1 MNLTTKRLILTLLA
15 GSLVGAIFVISKLL
29 LGRGLSPLIVSL
41 IQTAGAAAVLLAV
54 QRARGERLPLDP
66 ASRRFYLI
74 AALIAVAGSALLGNW
89 VLARIPAGIFTVVVT
104 LSPMFTSLFNAL
116 VERRWPSPTAM
127 LGTGLGLLGV
137 LLVLVPRAKSVEA
150 EQALALT
157 VALGVPVLL
166 AIGNVYRSRYWPS
179 GLSAPMSSAGT
190 MLVQALA
197 VLPLIAVSGQRAS
210 LEQLAASWPLLLA
223 MVLVTLSANVAA
235 AALQRIA
242 DSVAYSQIGYVIALT
257 GVVWGALLFGERL
270 GWSFVPALALVFA
283 GVVLANRRVVAPATP
298 SSVNT
303 IAVRSHQPALNG
315 AR

>member
-1 MNLTTKRLILTLLA
+1 MNPTTKRLILTLLA
-15 GSLVGAIFVISKLL
+15 GSLIGAIFVIGKLL

-41 IQTAGAAAVLLAV
+41 IQTGGAAAVLMAV
-54 QRARGERLPLDP
+54 QTARGERLPLDP

-116 VERRWPSPTAM
+116 VERRWPSPTAA
-127 LGTGLGLLGV
+127 LGTALGLAGV
-137 LLVLVPRAKSVEA
+137 LLVLVPRARSVEA
-150 EQALALT
+150 EQALALA

-210 LEQLAASWPLLLA
+210 VDQLAAAWPLLLA

-242 DSVAYSQIGYVIALT
+242 DSVAYSQIGYVVALT
-257 GVVWGALLFGERL
+257 GVIWGAVLFGERL
-270 GWSFVPALALVFA
+270 GWGFAPAVALVFV
-283 GVVLANRRVVAPATP
+283 GVVLANRRVVAPA
-298 SSVNT
+298 SVSAPAPT
-303 IAVRSHQPALNG
+303 ASALPALG
-315 AR
+315 IAR

>member
-54 QRARGERLPLDP
+54 QRARGARLPLDP

-137 LLVLVPRAKSVEA
+137 LLVLVPRAKAVEA

-166 AIGNVYRSRYWPS
+166 AIGNVYRSRHWPT

-210 LEQLAASWPLLLA
+210 VEQLAASWPLLLA

-257 GVVWGALLFGERL
+257 GVVWGAVLFGERL

-283 GVVLANRRVVAPATP
+283 GVVLANRRVVAANATVAVSPAL
-298 SSVNT
+298 
-303 IAVRSHQPALNG
+303 PALNG

>member
-1 MNLTTKRLILTLLA
+1 MSPTTKRLILTLLA
-15 GSLVGAIFVISKLL
+15 GSLIGAIFVIGKLL

-41 IQTAGAAAVLLAV
+41 IQTGGAAAVLMAV
-54 QRARGERLPLDP
+54 QTARGERLPLDP

-116 VERRWPSPTAM
+116 VERRWPSPTAA
-127 LGTGLGLLGV
+127 LGTALGLAGV
-137 LLVLVPRAKSVEA
+137 LLVLVPRARSVEA
-150 EQALALT
+150 EQALALA

-210 LEQLAASWPLLLA
+210 VDQLAAAWPLLLA

-242 DSVAYSQIGYVIALT
+242 DSVAYSQIGYVVALT
-257 GVVWGALLFGERL
+257 GVIWGAVLFGERL
-270 GWSFVPALALVFA
+270 GWGFAPAVALVFV
-283 GVVLANRRVVAPATP
+283 GVVLANRRVVAPA
-298 SSVNT
+298 SVSAPAPT
-303 IAVRSHQPALNG
+303 ASALPALG
-315 AR
+315 IAR

>member
-15 GSLVGAIFVISKLL
+15 GSLVGAIFVIGKLL
-29 LGRGLSPLIVSL
+29 LGRGLGPLIVSL
-41 IQTAGAAAVLLAV
+41 IQTGGAAAVLMAV
-54 QRARGERLPLDP
+54 QTARGERLPLDP

-116 VERRWPSPTAM
+116 VERRWPSPTAA
-127 LGTGLGLLGV
+127 LGTVLGLAGV
-137 LLVLVPRAKSVEA
+137 LLVLVPRARSVEA
-150 EQALALT
+150 EQALALAI
-157 VALGVPVLL
+157 ALGVPVLL

-197 VLPLIAVSGQRAS
+197 VLPLIALSGQRAG
-210 LEQLAASWPLLLA
+210 LQQLAASWPLLLA

-242 DSVAYSQIGYVIALT
+242 DSVAYSQIGYVVALT
-257 GVVWGALLFGERL
+257 GVIWGAVLFGERL
-270 GWSFVPALALVFA
+270 GWGFAPAVALVFV
-283 GVVLANRRVVAPATP
+283 GVVLANRRVVAPA
-298 SSVNT
+298 SVSAPVST
-303 IAVRSHQPALNG
+303 ASALPALG
-315 AR
+315 VAR

>member
-54 QRARGERLPLDP
+54 QRARGARLPLDP

-137 LLVLVPRAKSVEA
+137 LLVLVPRAKAVEA

-166 AIGNVYRSRYWPS
+166 AIGNVYRSRHWPT

-210 LEQLAASWPLLLA
+210 VEQLAASWPLLLA
-223 MVLVTLSANVAA
+223 MVLVTLSANVA

-257 GVVWGALLFGERL
+257 GVVWGAVLFGERL

-283 GVVLANRRVVAPATP
+283 GVVLANRRVVAANATVAVSPAL
-298 SSVNT
+298 
-303 IAVRSHQPALNG
+303 PALNG

>member
-1 MNLTTKRLILTLLA
+1 MNPTTKRLLLTLLA
-15 GSLVGAIFVISKLL
+15 GSLVGAIFVIGKLL

-41 IQTAGAAAVLLAV
+41 IQTGGAAAVLMAV
-54 QRARGERLPLDP
+54 QTARGERLPLDP

-116 VERRWPSPTAM
+116 VERRWPSPTAA
-127 LGTGLGLLGV
+127 LGTALGLAGV
-137 LLVLVPRAKSVEA
+137 LLVLVPRARSVEA
-150 EQALALT
+150 EQALALA

-166 AIGNVYRSRYWPS
+166 AIGNVYRSRHWPS

-210 LEQLAASWPLLLA
+210 VDQLAAAWPLLLA

-242 DSVAYSQIGYVIALT
+242 DSVAYSQIGYVVALT
-257 GVVWGALLFGERL
+257 GVIWGAVLFGERL
-270 GWSFVPALALVFA
+270 GWGFAPAVALVFV
-283 GVVLANRRVVAPATP
+283 GVVMANRRVVASASVSAPAPTASALP
-298 SSVNT
+298 T
-303 IAVRSHQPALNG
+303 LGIAR
-315 AR
+315 

>member
-15 GSLVGAIFVISKLL
+15 GSLVGAIFVIGKLL

-41 IQTAGAAAVLLAV
+41 IQTGGAAAVLMAV
-54 QRARGERLPLDP
+54 QTVRGERLPLDP

-104 LSPMFTSLFNAL
+104 LSPLFTSLFNAL
-116 VERRWPSPTAM
+116 VERRWPSPTAA
-127 LGTGLGLLGV
+127 LGTALGLAGV
-137 LLVLVPRAKSVEA
+137 LLVLVPRARSVEA

-157 VALGVPVLL
+157 IALGVPVLL

-197 VLPLIAVSGQRAS
+197 VLPLIAVSGQRAD
-210 LEQLAASWPLLLA
+210 LQQLAASWPLLLA

-242 DSVAYSQIGYVIALT
+242 DSVAYSQIGYVVALT
-257 GVVWGALLFGERL
+257 GVIWGALLFGERL
-270 GWSFVPALALVFA
+270 GWGFAPAVALVFV
-283 GVVLANRRVVAPATP
+283 GVVLANRRVAAPV
-298 SSVNT
+298 SVP
-303 IAVRSHQPALNG
+303 AASALPALG
-315 AR
+315 VAR

>member
-15 GSLVGAIFVISKLL
+15 GSLVGAIFVIGKLL

-41 IQTAGAAAVLLAV
+41 IQTGGAAAVLMAV
-54 QRARGERLPLDP
+54 QTVRGERLPLDP

-116 VERRWPSPTAM
+116 VERRWPSPTAA
-127 LGTGLGLLGV
+127 LGTAMGLAGV
-137 LLVLVPRAKSVEA
+137 LLVLVPRARSVEA

-157 VALGVPVLL
+157 IALGVPVLL

-197 VLPLIAVSGQRAS
+197 VLPLIAVSGQRAD
-210 LEQLAASWPLLLA
+210 LQQLAASWPLLLA

-242 DSVAYSQIGYVIALT
+242 DSVAYSQIGYVVALT
-257 GVVWGALLFGERL
+257 GVIWGALLFGERL
-270 GWSFVPALALVFA
+270 GWGFAPAVALVFV
-283 GVVLANRRVVAPATP
+283 GVVLANRRVAAPV
-298 SSVNT
+298 SVP
-303 IAVRSHQPALNG
+303 AASALPALG
-315 AR
+315 VVR

>member
-15 GSLVGAIFVISKLL
+15 GSLVGAIFVIGKLL

-41 IQTAGAAAVLLAV
+41 IQTGGAAAVLMAV
-54 QRARGERLPLDP
+54 QTVRGERLPLDP

-116 VERRWPSPTAM
+116 VERRWPSPTAA
-127 LGTGLGLLGV
+127 LGTALGLAGV
-137 LLVLVPRAKSVEA
+137 LLVLVPRARSVEA

-157 VALGVPVLL
+157 IALGVPVLL

-197 VLPLIAVSGQRAS
+197 VLPLIAVSGQRAD
-210 LEQLAASWPLLLA
+210 LQQLAASWPLLLA

-242 DSVAYSQIGYVIALT
+242 DSVAYSQIGYVVALT
-257 GVVWGALLFGERL
+257 GVIWGALLFGERL
-270 GWSFVPALALVFA
+270 GWGFAPAVALVFV
-283 GVVLANRRVVAPATP
+283 GVVLANRRVAAPV
-298 SSVNT
+298 SVP
-303 IAVRSHQPALNG
+303 AASALPALG
-315 AR
+315 VVR

>member
-15 GSLVGAIFVISKLL
+15 GSLVGAIFVIGKLL

-41 IQTAGAAAVLLAV
+41 IQTGGAAAVLMAV
-54 QRARGERLPLDP
+54 QTVRGERLPLDP

-104 LSPMFTSLFNAL
+104 LSPLFTSLFNAL
-116 VERRWPSPTAM
+116 VERRWPSPTAA
-127 LGTGLGLLGV
+127 LGTALGLAGV
-137 LLVLVPRAKSVEA
+137 LLVLVPRARSVEA

-157 VALGVPVLL
+157 IALGVPVLL

-197 VLPLIAVSGQRAS
+197 VLPLIAVSGQRAD
-210 LEQLAASWPLLLA
+210 LQQLAASWPLLLA

-242 DSVAYSQIGYVIALT
+242 DSVAYSQIGYVVALT
-257 GVVWGALLFGERL
+257 GVIWGALLFGERL
-270 GWSFVPALALVFA
+270 GWGFAPAVALVFV
-283 GVVLANRRVVAPATP
+283 GVVLANRRIAAPV
-298 SSVNT
+298 SVP
-303 IAVRSHQPALNG
+303 AASALPALG
-315 AR
+315 VAR

>member
-15 GSLVGAIFVISKLL
+15 GSLVGAIFVIGKLL

-41 IQTAGAAAVLLAV
+41 IQTGGAAAVLMAV
-54 QRARGERLPLDP
+54 QTVRGERLPLDP

-116 VERRWPSPTAM
+116 VERRWPSPTAA
-127 LGTGLGLLGV
+127 LGTALGLAGV
-137 LLVLVPRAKSVEA
+137 LLVLVPRARSVEA

-157 VALGVPVLL
+157 IALGVPVLL

-197 VLPLIAVSGQRAS
+197 VLPLIAVSGQRAD
-210 LEQLAASWPLLLA
+210 LQQLAASWPLLLA

-242 DSVAYSQIGYVIALT
+242 DSVAYSQIGYVVALT
-257 GVVWGALLFGERL
+257 GVIWGALLFGERL
-270 GWSFVPALALVFA
+270 GWDFAPAVALVFV
-283 GVVLANRRVVAPATP
+283 GVVLANRRVVAPV
-298 SSVNT
+298 SVP
-303 IAVRSHQPALNG
+303 AASALPALG
-315 AR
+315 VAR

>member
-1 MNLTTKRLILTLLA
+1 MLFR
-15 GSLVGAIFVISKLL
+15 S

-41 IQTAGAAAVLLAV
+41 IQTGGAAAVLLAV

-74 AALIAVAGSALLGNW
+74 AALIAVAGSALLGSW

-127 LGTGLGLLGV
+127 LGTALGLAGV

-210 LEQLAASWPLLLA
+210 LDELGASWPLLLA

-257 GVVWGALLFGERL
+257 GVVWGAVLFGERL
-270 GWSFVPALALVFA
+270 GWSFAPAIALVFA
-283 GVVLANRRVVAPATP
+283 GVVLANRRVVAPSVAVVATT
-298 SSVNT
+298 S
-303 IAVRSHQPALNG
+303 ALPALSG

>member
-1 MNLTTKRLILTLLA
+1 MNPTTKRLILTLLA
-15 GSLVGAIFVISKLL
+15 GSLVGAIFVIGKLL

-41 IQTAGAAAVLLAV
+41 IQTGGAAAVLMAV
-54 QRARGERLPLDP
+54 QTVRGERLPLDP

-104 LSPMFTSLFNAL
+104 LSPLFTSLFNAL
-116 VERRWPSPTAM
+116 VERRWPSPTAA
-127 LGTGLGLLGV
+127 LGTALGLAGV
-137 LLVLVPRAKSVEA
+137 LLVLVPRARSVEA

-157 VALGVPVLL
+157 IALGVPVLL

-197 VLPLIAVSGQRAS
+197 VLPLIAVSGQRAD
-210 LEQLAASWPLLLA
+210 LQQLAASWPLLLA

-242 DSVAYSQIGYVIALT
+242 DSVAYSQIGYVVALT
-257 GVVWGALLFGERL
+257 GVIWGALLFGERL
-270 GWSFVPALALVFA
+270 GWGFAPAVALVFV
-283 GVVLANRRVVAPATP
+283 GVVLANRRVAAPV
-298 SSVNT
+298 SVP
-303 IAVRSHQPALNG
+303 AASALPALG
-315 AR
+315 VVR

>member
-1 MNLTTKRLILTLLA
+1 MNPTTKRLLLTLLA
-15 GSLVGAIFVISKLL
+15 GSLVGAIFVIGKLL

-41 IQTAGAAAVLLAV
+41 IQTGGAAAVLLAV
-54 QRARGERLPLDP
+54 QRARGERLALDP

-104 LSPMFTSLFNAL
+104 LSPMFTSLFNGL

-150 EQALALT
+150 EQALALA

-197 VLPLIAVSGQRAS
+197 VLPLIAASGQRAS
-210 LEQLAASWPLLLA
+210 LDQLAASWPLLLA

-257 GVVWGALLFGERL
+257 GVIWGALLFGERL
-270 GWSFVPALALVFA
+270 GWSFVPAMALVFA
-283 GVVLANRRVVAPATP
+283 GVVLANRRLATP
-298 SSVNT
+298 T
-303 IAVRSHQPALNG
+303 PAIAASAALPVLGG

>member
-1 MNLTTKRLILTLLA
+1 MSLTTKRLFLTLVA
-15 GSLVGAIFVISKLL
+15 GSLVGAIFVIGKLL
-29 LGRGLSPLIVSL
+29 LARGLSPLIVSL
-41 IQTAGAAAVLLAV
+41 IQTSGAAAVLMAV
-54 QRARGERLPLDP
+54 QTARGERLPLDP

-116 VERRWPSPTAM
+116 VERRWPSPTAA
-127 LGTGLGLLGV
+127 LGTALGLAGV
-137 LLVLVPRAKSVEA
+137 LLVLVPRARSVEA
-150 EQALALT
+150 EQALALA

-190 MLVQALA
+190 MLVQAVA
-197 VLPLIAVSGQRAS
+197 VLPLIAVSGQRAGAD
-210 LEQLAASWPLLLA
+210 QLAAAWPLLLA

-242 DSVAYSQIGYVIALT
+242 DSVAYSQIGYVVALT
-257 GVVWGALLFGERL
+257 GVIWGAVLFGERL
-270 GWSFVPALALVFA
+270 GWGFAPAVALVFV
-283 GVVLANRRVVAPATP
+283 GVVLANRRVVAPA
-298 SSVNT
+298 SVSAPVPT
-303 IAVRSHQPALNG
+303 ASALPALG
-315 AR
+315 IVR